1 MLDEEGYWDG
11 ARKHTAVRLL
21 GHRPEDVFDDPSV
34 AWIFGA
40 CYAIAPDPK
49 IFWSGCYRATPIHP
63 DNREDRARVAELE
76 RRLPDP
82 VEAMKQLRS
91 LVRREMARLRQRQT
105 DVLNARSNAD
115 RQGAFDRGMLDD
127 ASSMALFLRYQTAA
141 SRDLSRSLTELSK
154 LRKESSREA
163 PREEARPDSP
173 VPPAARRNEAKP
185 RPDRG
190 RKASPKS
197 ASKSLSDILLGRSMV
212 SDDPRLSKALKSV
225 IATPQAGAVMPFSMT
240 SAM

>member
-82 VEAMKQLRS
+82 AEAMKQLRS

-105 DVLNARSNAD
+105 DVLNARSDAD
-115 RQGAFDRGMLDD
+115 RLGAFDRGMLDD
-127 ASSMALFLRYQTAA
+127 AASMALFLRYQTAA
-141 SRDLSRSLTELSK
+141 SRDLSRSLAELSK
-154 LRKESSREA
+154 LRKESL
-163 PREEARPDSP
+163 REEAREARPRLRKRGGTKPNHDQTE
-173 VPPAARRNEAKP
+173 VARRTCKLS
-185 RPDRG
+185 R
-190 RKASPKS
+190 SPC
-197 ASKSLSDILLGRSMV
+197 R
-212 SDDPRLSKALKSV
+212 
-225 IATPQAGAVMPFSMT
+225 T
-240 SAM
+240 